1 MENKLN
7 LKELWNTQPVPDAD
21 KSDLLKKVEKHKAAG
36 LKKIFLLNGLLFAT
50 IVFVVLIWIYF
61 KPQLLTT
68 KIGIVLSILP
78 MIIALVFQNRMIPLY
93 KKTDENQ
100 SNADYLENLVK
111 IKNKEST
118 IQTTIMNVY
127 FILLSAG
134 IGLYMYEY
142 TALMPLVWGIF
153 SYSIVV
159 LWFGF
164 NWFVLR
170 PKVIKKKRHKIDS
183 LIGQLEKIKSGLS
196 DVVSEDI

>member
-170 PKVIKKKRHKIDS
+170 PKVIKKNRHKIDS